1 MSNVGQG
8 ASKPYPQQ
16 VNLHAAKAE
25 AAQMQSEASKAH
37 GGQIPKDDPA
47 SAARVSDLQLI
58 TKLQTRHS
66 CSDTMSTLVHTL
78 DCAAW
83 LSQLLRR
90 SVRG

>member
-8 ASKPYPQQ
+8 ANKPYPQQ
-16 VNLHAAKAE
+16 VTLDAAKAE

-58 TKLQTRHS
+58 SELQSDASISQRH
-66 CSDTMSTLVHTL
+66 DVN
-78 DCAAW
+78 
-83 LSQLLRR
+83 LRAYA
-90 SVRG
+90 